1 MLTKMMIVICVGRRT
16 IFYHVVSQH
25 IKNDWSC
32 DLLFFLLAILPIKL
46 KKNESEHLSCIGG
59 DEGNDNEELI
69 IPKVVDVVA
78 VDVVVVVAVAL
89 KAKTSFLPSVPTS
102 V

>member
-1 MLTKMMIVICVGRRT
+1 MLTKMMIVICVGRS

-32 DLLFFLLAILPIKL
+32 DLLFFLLAILPIKW

-59 DEGNDNEELI
+59 DDDNDNEELI

-78 VDVVVVVAVAL
+78 VVVVVVVAVAL